1 MNHTPVVKKAQ
12 GHSKFSVDTP
22 EIAERH
28 RDIAN
33 EARGHFVRGPSAEA
47 FLEQHMPWNDATPDS
62 YREQQPSKLRMN
74 SLRSMAGIREKDM
87 YERYIKALHNWPVSL
102 SKKPKYLSTCPQLG
116 KFRDPDTNCGNLA
129 VDIGVYDVDD
139 MPQGRTTDHSLM
151 ETQTELKAHDNYDAF
166 VDLVD
171 DESVATEGEEDDE
184 EEDDNDEEDD
194 REEGDGNEK
203 EEEEKAETG
212 DHEMPEGEATEALEG
227 IAASSWPDYSFENKS
242 LRGRETR
249 GQISCYAGITMMLQ
263 YRSHL
268 FTILIC
274 GRFARFMRWDRS
286 GAIVSKRF
294 DYTEETTLIF
304 DFYKRFAQLSPGQRG
319 KDTTVSPIADDDDD
333 DAIVARAKFGL
344 YDTDMWHGD
353 ARAKPKRDIKI
364 EDQKLFR
371 INMTLDGKARRFVV
385 CAPKFDDGAFSPFGR
400 STRRSLAIDL
410 DCVDLRDP
418 EKPRAGLLFMKDYW
432 REDSPRTAKESNIYH
447 LLAQHQVP
455 HVAEMETGGD
465 VLNLLTITQEYV
477 PAESEI
483 CLPIL
488 QAHRIFLKTIG
499 RDLTTF
505 CNVKD
510 LVICIADAM
519 EAHQAAF
526 DKACILHRDISVGN
540 IMITP
545 GHRGFLI
552 DWDHCIIL
560 TDRSV
565 QKRVG
570 RTGTWQFMSAHL
582 LASYGSIHTLA
593 DDRES
598 ALWVLLYVALRHTR
612 NSLSPTALHH
622 RIKLWFQDA
631 VVEVR
636 GDTGG
641 EGKRAV
647 LNDGSVLPSFTV
659 DGLNHLLKEL
669 VEVFAVRY
677 QPEPSP
683 QDDAAYAEIKVS
695 LPHLIETTQKWKY
708 LTKLEKMS
716 SPAWLCR
723 TLREHAERMKVSE
736 RAYDWCTNSCHGADE
751 SLGTSRKRTS
761 TTSRADTKRLRGIGA
776 EMRSLDSKPEEKKKT
791 RNKRKKLSGK
801 SG

>member
-1 MNHTPVVKKAQ
+1 
-12 GHSKFSVDTP
+12 
-22 EIAERH
+22 
-28 RDIAN
+28 
-33 EARGHFVRGPSAEA
+33 
-47 FLEQHMPWNDATPDS
+47 
-62 YREQQPSKLRMN
+62 
-74 SLRSMAGIREKDM
+74 
-87 YERYIKALHNWPVSL
+87 
-102 SKKPKYLSTCPQLG
+102 
-116 KFRDPDTNCGNLA
+116 
-129 VDIGVYDVDD
+129 
-139 MPQGRTTDHSLM
+139 M
-151 ETQTELKAHDNYDAF
+151 ETQTELKAHDNYDAS

-171 DESVATEGEEDDE
+171 DGSVATEEEQEVEEKDEE
-184 EEDDNDEEDD
+184 EEDDTDEDTDVEENDD
-194 REEGDGNEK
+194 NEK
-203 EEEEKAETG
+203 GEEEAETEEEEISKGA
-212 DHEMPEGEATEALEG
+212 ATEVLEG
-227 IAASSWPDYSFENKS
+227 IAGPLWSDFSFENKS
-242 LRGRETR
+242 LRGREKR
-249 GQISCYAGITMMLQ
+249 GQIAYYAGITTMLQ

-274 GRFARFMRWDRS
+274 GRFARFIHWDRS

-304 DFYKRFAQLSPGQRG
+304 DFYKRFAQLSPSQRG
-319 KDTTVSPIADDDDD
+319 KDITVSPIADDDD

-344 YDTDMWHGD
+344 YDTDMWYGD

-364 EDQKLFR
+364 SDQKLYR
-371 INMTLDGKARRFVV
+371 INMSLDGKARRFVV

-418 EKPRAGLLFMKDYW
+418 KKPPAGLLFMKDYW
-432 REDSPRTAKESNIYH
+432 REDSPRTAKESDIYH

-465 VLNLLTITQEYV
+465 IPNMVTLTQEYV
-477 PAESEI
+477 QVESEI
-483 CLPIL
+483 GLLIL
-488 QAHRIFLKTIG
+488 QAHRIFLRTIG
-499 RDLTTF
+499 RDLKTF

-526 DKACILHRDISVGN
+526 DKACILHCDISVGN
-540 IMITP
+540 IMITSD
-545 GHRGFLI
+545 HRGFLI

-560 TDRSV
+560 TDRGV
-565 QKRVG
+565 RKRVG
-570 RTGTWQFMSAHL
+570 RTGTWQFMSAYL
-582 LASYGSIHTLA
+582 LDSCRTIHTLA

-612 NSLSPTALHH
+612 HSLSPTALHH

-641 EGKRAV
+641 AGKRAV
-647 LNDGSVLPSFTV
+647 LHDGSVLPSFSV
-659 DGLNHLLKEL
+659 KGLNPMLKEL

-683 QDDAAYAEIKVS
+683 QDVAAYDEIKAS
-695 LPHLIETTQKWKY
+695 LPHLIETTSKWKY
-708 LTKLEKMS
+708 RTKLEKLS
-716 SPAWLCR
+716 NPAWFCR
-723 TLREHAERMKVSE
+723 TLREHAKSMEVPEKG
-736 RAYDWCTNSCHGADE
+736 YGWCTNSCHGADE

-761 TTSRADTKRLRGIGA
+761 TTSHADTKKLRGIGA
-776 EMRSLDSKPEEKKKT
+776 EMRSLEYKSEKEKKT
-791 RNKRKKLSGK
+791 RNKRKKLPSK